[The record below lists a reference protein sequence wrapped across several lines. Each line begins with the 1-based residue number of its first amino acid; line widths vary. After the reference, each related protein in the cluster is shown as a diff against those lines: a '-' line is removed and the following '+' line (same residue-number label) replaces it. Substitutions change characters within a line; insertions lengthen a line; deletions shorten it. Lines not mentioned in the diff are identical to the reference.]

1 MHTRRIVFAAA
12 AALAATLAPVTANAE
27 ATVVERVVTLGAT
40 ADGSSRL
47 ATGGVVMQKISIGD
61 DATDR
66 ALLLPDGVR
75 AGRFQTLYPQHPS
88 HSVPRCW
95 HGTDEDFAELD
106 AQVAESVAAGIDP
119 AASQLVLTYLSSCAV
134 VPGDAEDDAMISLL
148 PSMAAAA
155 VVTNPD
161 AVESQLLD
169 QIRHATS
176 VWGMRE
182 FVVWNEPDG
191 LNPLPPE
198 VYLRYWDL
206 VHAALRTVE
215 GELGT
220 DLQIGGP
227 ADSNFFT
234 SRVFVPALLDH
245 VIAEHQS
252 IDHVV
257 VHRYGDGDTT
267 PSSDK
272 TRQQIHDLR
281 AMIDQRAAAAKA
293 AGVGWPPTV
302 QLNEWTWV
310 AAATNDNDTAR
321 TAVGAAYDVVQLA
334 VMDSEHVSG
343 HYFAAQDS
351 KEPPSRCVDPCEGST
366 PDMIGYGLLDRDD
379 RARPAYHAVGW
390 FHRLGLTAVDAS
402 PTDEVLGSMATM
414 GALAGQGNRGDV
426 RVLLANHDPDAEGI
440 VVRVVLD
447 LGTRPAPFA
456 WATETIT
463 GDQVTDDSPV
473 VAVGRGTPSI
483 ELAPNT
489 TILVTLSPAGPTD
502 VELAARRP
510 RRQPLTAGRLR

>member
-1 MHTRRIVFAAA
+1 MHTRRIVFIAAA
-12 AALAATLAPVTANAE
+12 AVTASLAPVTAKADTT
-27 ATVVERVVTLGAT
+27 AVERVVTLGAAT
-40 ADGSSRL
+40 DGSTRL
-47 ATGGVVMQKISIGD
+47 AAGGVVMQTISIGD
-61 DATDR
+61 DATDH

-75 AGRFQTLYPQHPS
+75 AGRFQTLYPAHPS
-88 HSVPRCW
+88 HSVPKCW
-95 HGTDEDFAELD
+95 HGTDDDFAELD

-119 AASQLVLTYLSSCAV
+119 ASSQLVLTYLSSCSV
-134 VPGDAEDDAMISLL
+134 VPGDADDDAMVGLL

-155 VVTNPD
+155 VLTNPD
-161 AVESQLLD
+161 AVEAQLLD

-191 LNPLPPE
+191 LNPLPPDL
-198 VYLRYWDL
+198 YLRYWDL

-215 GELGT
+215 DELGI

-234 SRVFVPALLDH
+234 SRVYVPALLDH
-245 VIAEHQS
+245 VIAERQS

-257 VHRYGDGDTT
+257 LHRYGDTDRT

-272 TRQQIHDLR
+272 TRQQIHDLQ
-281 AMIDQRAAAAKA
+281 AMIDDRAAAAEA
-293 AGVGWPPTV
+293 AGVTWPPAV

-310 AAATNDNDTAR
+310 AAATNDNDVAR

-334 VMDSEHVSG
+334 VLDSEHASG

-366 PDMIGYGLLDRDD
+366 PDMIGYGLLDGDNRP
-379 RARPAYHAVGW
+379 RPAYHIFEW
-390 FHRLGLTAVDAS
+390 FHRLGPMAVDAT
-402 PTDEVLGSMATM
+402 PTDDVIGSMATM
-414 GALAGQGNRGDV
+414 GALAGQDDRGVV
-426 RVLLANHDPDAEGI
+426 RMLLANHDPDGEGI

-447 LGTRPAPFA
+447 LGGRPMPFA

-463 GDQVTDDSPV
+463 GDQVTGDTPL
-473 VAVGRGTPSI
+473 VAVGRGVPSI
-483 ELAPNT
+483 ELPPNT
-489 TILVTLSPAGPTD
+489 TMLLTLSPAGPTD
-502 VELAARRP
+502 VERGAHRGGPPAD
-510 RRQPLTAGRLR
+510 G